1 MKTKIAPEKML
12 RWGLQGA
19 LVLVVIV
26 AAYSATLHS
35 RIDELQGA
43 VEMEKKATAD
53 TAAAGKK
60 ISDEL
65 RALKAKAADADA
77 KLAESDALKAA
88 LTRAQPAVGAALEA
102 AAKAGKPDVRANL
115 LAGAGVIAQI
125 AGGAKNEA
133 AVAILD
139 RAMALDKTNCA
150 AGLATQAAGKPV
162 DLAGDCQPAA
172 PVAAAPATAPAAPAA
187 APAAAAPA
195 AKAAA
200 PAAKN

>member
-43 VEMEKKATAD
+43 IEQEKKATSD
-53 TAAAGKK
+53 TAAASKK

-65 RALKAKAADADA
+65 RALKAKAAEAEA
-77 KLAESDALKAA
+77 RLAESDALKGA
-88 LTRAQPAVGAALEA
+88 LARVQPQVTAALEA
-102 AAKAGKPDVRANL
+102 AAKAGKPDVRAGL
-115 LAGAGVIAQI
+115 LAGAGVIGQI

-133 AVAILD
+133 AAAILD
-139 RAMALDKTNCA
+139 RALALDKTNCA
-150 AGLATQAAGKPV
+150 AGLASNAAGKKV
-162 DLAGDCQPAA
+162 ELAADCQPAVAAA
-172 PVAAAPATAPAAPAA
+172 PVAAPAAPTTA
-187 APAAAAPA
+187 APTT
-195 AKAAA
+195 AA

>member
-43 VEMEKKATAD
+43 IEMEKKATAD

-65 RALKAKAADADA
+65 RALKTKAAASDAR
-77 KLAESDALKAA
+77 LAEADALKAA
-88 LTRAQPAVGAALEA
+88 LTRAQPAVGTALEA
-102 AAKAGKPDVRANL
+102 AAKAGKPDARANL

-139 RAMALDKTNCA
+139 RAMALDKANCA
-150 AGLATQAAGKPV
+150 AGLGAQAAGKPV
-162 DLAGDCQPAA
+162 ELAADCQPPAA
-172 PVAAAPATAPAAPAA
+172 AAAP
-187 APAAAAPA
+187 AAPA

>member
-12 RWGLQGA
+12 LWGLQGA
-19 LVLVVIV
+19 LVLFVIV

-35 RIDELQGA
+35 RIDDMQDA
-43 VEMEKKATAD
+43 IEMEKKATAD
-53 TAAAGKK
+53 TAASGKK
-60 ISDEL
+60 IGDEL
-65 RALKAKAADADA
+65 RALKAKAAEADA
-77 KLAESDALKAA
+77 KVAESDALKAA

-125 AGGAKNEA
+125 AGGARNEA

-139 RAMALDKTNCA
+139 RALALDKSNCA
-150 AGLATQAAGKPV
+150 AGLATQAAGKAV
-162 DLAGDCQPAA
+162 ELGADCQP
-172 PVAAAPATAPAAPAA
+172 PAAAPAAPAAAPAAPAA

-195 AKAAA
+195 
-200 PAAKN
+200 PAAKH